1 MNFAGDGQ
9 RTFGEGELA
18 WLREFA
24 AMAAKGDKDLF
35 GRYRLL
41 DTLMVRLKALEAKID
56 EEVEAASPLSQHEE
70 IPPELRE
77 QWEEESKAAVM
88 AEYRHRRAGFLTAL
102 QGWLRD
108 VWLHARGLGAE
119 RARFPDLTD
128 SAATVAGRITAREML
143 VVVRDDMQAHLEIK
157 RNRKLLFA
165 ALALI
170 LLLVVSLGGCVA
182 GIVAAFKETYVKE
195 TRGNGCALPQPHLSS
210 T

>member
-9 RTFGEGELA
+9 RAFGEDELA

-24 AMAAKGDKDLF
+24 AMAAQADKDLF

-41 DTLMVRLKALEAKID
+41 DTLMVRLKALEATID

-70 IPPELRE
+70 IPPELRD

-119 RARFPDLTD
+119 RARFPDLAD
-128 SAATVAGRITAREML
+128 SAASVGCRITARDAEANLRL
-143 VVVRDDMQAHLEIK
+143 VEQTQRTLHTNVGE
-157 RNRKLLFA
+157 
-165 ALALI
+165 
-170 LLLVVSLGGCVA
+170 LLVLEMGLL
-182 GIVAAFKETYVKE
+182 KLK
-195 TRGNGCALPQPHLSS
+195 L
-210 T
+210 